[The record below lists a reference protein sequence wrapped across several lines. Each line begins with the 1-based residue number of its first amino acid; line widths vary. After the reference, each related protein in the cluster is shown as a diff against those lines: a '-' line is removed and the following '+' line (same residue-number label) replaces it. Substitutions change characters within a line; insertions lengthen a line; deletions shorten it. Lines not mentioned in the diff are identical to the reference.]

1 MVLFTPEQNIICSQT
16 QLKAVVCRSCGELST
31 NEKGEQFA
39 SSSNITCIIL
49 FTVNKLLVCSLFFL
63 SFCIS
68 FILSLFFLI
77 SGLQDY

>member
-39 SSSNITCIIL
+39 SSSNITCIINPL
-49 FTVNKLLVCSLFFL
+49 HS
-63 SFCIS
+63 
-68 FILSLFFLI
+68 
-77 SGLQDY
+77 